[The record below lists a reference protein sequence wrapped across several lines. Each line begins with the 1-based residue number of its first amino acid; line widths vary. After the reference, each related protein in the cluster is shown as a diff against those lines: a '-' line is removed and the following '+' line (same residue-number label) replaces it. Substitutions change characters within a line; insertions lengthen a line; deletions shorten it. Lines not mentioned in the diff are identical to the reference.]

1 MKDNDS
7 PLKEFQKFWNMHI
20 SEPTTN
26 DPSNLVYKNTIFV
39 EPNELTDH
47 TDPVGL
53 FDKEYEPRQFLIPR
67 SDEESFKVLDSQND
81 NRARYSDR
89 PDVALPHSRT

>member
-7 PLKEFQKFWNMHI
+7 PLKEFQKFWYMHI

-53 FDKEYEPRQFLIPR
+53 FDKEYEPRQFLIPNTN
-67 SDEESFKVLDSQND
+67 EESFKVVNSQND
-81 NRARYSDR
+81 FRARYSD
-89 PDVALPHSRT
+89 